1 MDRVPRLKFDLI
13 YYAFGAIMSLEK
25 ISIGDTVKHKNKEIE
40 MLVIAM
46 EKHWVTCEFTA
57 EDGERIEKIYDKDY
71 LVIIEKKP
79 PQSIPKL
86 NLSTNL

>member
-1 MDRVPRLKFDLI
+1 MPRLKFDLI

-40 MLVIAM
+40 MLVIAI

-57 EDGERIEKIYDKDY
+57 DDGERIEKVYDKDF
-71 LVIIEKKP
+71 LDIVRKKP
-79 PQSIPKL
+79 PL
-86 NLSTNL
+86 NLKPLDLSPNL